1 MYINLSSIV
10 LSLKNLFNCRDLVVE
25 ELSRDNLE
33 DRDNGEEREIEEDIF
48 ISDSE
53 EGEKKVREWGRGIG
67 LKIILVSEDS

>member
-10 LSLKNLFNCRDLVVE
+10 LSLRNPFNCRDLVVE

-53 EGEKKVREWGRGIG
+53 EGEKKGRE
-67 LKIILVSEDS
+67 

>member
-1 MYINLSSIV
+1 MYTNLTSIF

-53 EGEKKVREWGRGIG
+53 EGEKKVRE
-67 LKIILVSEDS
+67 